1 MGDSNEQACGK
12 SRLALRT
19 QNGFFISAV
28 LPNTSILL
36 SDLKACPLNIEI
48 GDGTGD
54 DAAV

>member
-1 MGDSNEQACGK
+1 MGDANEQACGK
-12 SRLALRT
+12 SRHALRT
-19 QNGFFISAV
+19 RNGFFISAV

-54 DAAV
+54 RDAG